1 MLSMDTAAD
10 FAAPKGDLRELAGL
24 VKRVTDPAGAAHYR
38 KLYGLRNGAPA
49 INIENWDE
57 WNRLPFISKSVLQDI
72 PIEERVFGPWE
83 SINSIHASSGT
94 SGRPPHFTPWIRLDG
109 YEYRERGRT
118 FTRPA
123 LCSMPIHHQHEVFLD
138 AHGVAP
144 KLVIFDPR
152 RARASVELAAK
163 VGIDCLFIFT
173 GHLTLIGPEV
183 ERLGIGDTITFI
195 EIAGESCSRALFR
208 YARRIFPK
216 ATIVSFYGATEVENP
231 PISYPCRPLKDTE
244 PLELHHPRR
253 GYYLEL
259 IDPASGALIPIAAG
273 AEGEIVIT
281 ADTVSDQ
288 PQISPLVR
296 YRTGDMARV
305 IDDRCPE
312 HGTWSFT
319 MPGRVEMDFIKVPG
333 GILRA
338 EEV

>member
-1 MLSMDTAAD
+1 
-10 FAAPKGDLRELAGL
+10 
-24 VKRVTDPAGAAHYR
+24 
-38 KLYGLRNGAPA
+38 
-49 INIENWDE
+49 
-57 WNRLPFISKSVLQDI
+57 
-72 PIEERVFGPWE
+72 
-83 SINSIHASSGT
+83 
-94 SGRPPHFTPWIRLDG
+94 
-109 YEYRERGRT
+109 
-118 FTRPA
+118 
-123 LCSMPIHHQHEVFLD
+123 MPIHHQHEVFLD

-338 EEV
+338 EEVERVLGELAPGMSDFFELHFSEIESGVTVKTRIILHVESHPDQNLEQLARIIEQRLRVGAAFTYKDGVDRGMYLPIECRSYRHTYSGKRKRMIRDPHPTDS